1 MINKSIRPLNLST
14 DLKEIANLL
23 FVCFSD
29 SMDEDG
35 KRYIEYLRRFSQSLL
50 FTKMAERNP
59 EKYSLPGEGFIYEDM
74 GKLVGNI
81 TLSPMKY
88 QQEIIYLVSNVAVLP
103 EYRGKGIAKA
113 LTKTALQYVESK
125 GVKQV
130 WLQVKQEN
138 QAAID
143 LYTQFQFQS
152 FMTRTT
158 WIRKNTNIFLQQPEK
173 IFLRKR
179 KKDEWEIQQ
188 KLLERIYP
196 AELTTAYGFEIA
208 SIQPRLRNVIN
219 DVLRSRITTHWVCE
233 IDQQIGFISYDL
245 FPEQSYVNLWVAVP
259 ETMEEQFLEVLI
271 PTVHYRIGKEVR
283 VNYPENE
290 CSACFREIGMQE
302 LNTLLWKRKYLA

>member
-59 EKYSLPGEGFIYEDM
+59 EKYSLPGEGFVYEDK

-81 TLSPMKY
+81 TLSPMKC
-88 QQEIIYLVSNVAVLP
+88 QDEMIYLISNVAVLS
-103 EYRGKGIAKA
+103 EYRGKGIAKT
-113 LTKTALQYVESK
+113 LTRTALQYIESK

-138 QAAID
+138 QTAID

-158 WIRKNTNIFLQQPEK
+158 WIRKNTNLFLHQPGK

-188 KLLERIYP
+188 KLLGRIYP

-233 IDQQIGFISYDL
+233 IDQQIGFVSYDL
-245 FPEQSYVNLWVAVP
+245 FPEQSYVNLWVAVS

-290 CSACFREIGMQE
+290 CSTCFREIGMQE

>member
-35 KRYIEYLRRFSQSLL
+35 KRYIEYLRRFSQSPL

-59 EKYSLPGEGFIYEDM
+59 EKYSLPGEGFVYEDK

-81 TLSPMKY
+81 TLSPMKC
-88 QQEIIYLVSNVAVLP
+88 QDEMIYLISNVAVLP
-103 EYRGKGIAKA
+103 EHRGKGIAKT
-113 LTKTALQYVESK
+113 LTRTALQYIESK

-158 WIRKNTNIFLQQPEK
+158 WIRKNANLFLHQPRK

-188 KLLERIYP
+188 KLLGRIYP

-219 DVLRSRITTHWVCE
+219 DVLRSRITTHWACE

-290 CSACFREIGMQE
+290 YSTCFREIGMQE

>member
-59 EKYSLPGEGFIYEDM
+59 EKYSLPGEGFVYEDK

-81 TLSPMKY
+81 TLSPMKC
-88 QQEIIYLVSNVAVLP
+88 QDEMIYLISNVAVLP
-103 EYRGKGIAKA
+103 EYRGKGIAKT
-113 LTKTALQYVESK
+113 LTRTALQYIESK

-138 QAAID
+138 QTAID

-158 WIRKNTNIFLQQPEK
+158 WIRKNTDLLHQPQK

-233 IDQQIGFISYDL
+233 IDQQIGFVSYDL
-245 FPEQSYVNLWVAVP
+245 FPEQSYVNLWVAVS

-290 CSACFREIGMQE
+290 CSTCFREIGMQE